1 MWGWEILESRPPISS
16 REGGFWVREFWLI
29 LDMGNPASL
38 ILSQEVFFVD
48 SHRLYCTYRGPALL
62 GIMIYASS
70 LSDWGAGGNL
80 QAEV

>member
-1 MWGWEILESRPPISS
+1 MGLGNPGIQTPNLEPR
-16 REGGFWVREFWLI
+16 RGFWVREFWLI

-80 QAEV
+80 EAEV